1 MSLALLHGEV
11 LVAWFGMGALAVLMA
26 LGFGAWLYVHPPHPM
41 LPTGVYV
48 LLAIIG
54 GFLWLSDTSDLFWS
68 SVAFA
73 LTLPW
78 SALFLFVVSFD
89 VQPPPWLVLPGL
101 AVNALLLYVA
111 VSWRARQRL
120 LARDAG

>member
-1 MSLALLHGEV
+1 
-11 LVAWFGMGALAVLMA
+11 MGALAVLIG
-26 LGFGAWLYVHPPHPM
+26 LGLSVWLYVHPPHPT
-41 LPTGVYV
+41 LPTVVYL

-54 GFLWLSDTSDLFWS
+54 GILWLSETSDLFWS

-78 SALFLFVVSFD
+78 SALFLFVVMSFD

-111 VSWRARQRL
+111 ARWRARQWL
-120 LARDAG
+120 LARVARDNKSLQTAS

>member
-1 MSLALLHGEV
+1 
-11 LVAWFGMGALAVLMA
+11 MGALAVLVA
-26 LGFGAWLYVHPPHPM
+26 LGFGAWLYLYPPHPV
-41 LPTGVYV
+41 LPTVVYLV
-48 LLAIIG
+48 LAIVG
-54 GFLWLSDTSDLFWS
+54 GILWLSDTSDLFWS

-78 SALFLFVVSFD
+78 SALFLFVVSYD

-111 VSWRARQRL
+111 VRWRGRQRL
-120 LARDAG
+120 LTHDAG